1 MKVLLKKD
9 VDTLGYAGEVFTVA
23 DGYGRNYLL
32 PQGLAVKATPNEMK
46 KAEAWRKQ
54 ADTRREELR
63 AEHEKLAERIVEVT
77 LTFEARAGDSGKLY
91 GSITTSQ
98 IADDLN
104 ELLGTEID
112 RRKVG
117 NEPLRQLGAHKVVVR
132 LSGEHQPEMTV
143 VVNPEGGTYQEFEE
157 EQAAMVIAAEA
168 LEEGDLGAAL
178 AADEGDF
185 TYADASLEADEA
197 EEDADM
203 DAEGEDADE
212 DFDEYDEYEDETV
225 A

>member
-9 VDTLGYAGEVFTVA
+9 VDTLGYAGEVYTVA

-54 ADTRREELR
+54 AEIRREEMR
-63 AEHEKLAERIVEVT
+63 AEHEKLSARIVDVV

-104 ELLGTEID
+104 EMLGTDID

-117 NEPLRQLGAHKVVVR
+117 TEPLRQLGEHKVVVR
-132 LSGEHQPEMTV
+132 LSGDYQPELTV
-143 VVNPEGGTYQEFEE
+143 IINPEGGTFQEFEE
-157 EQAAMVIAAEA
+157 EQAALAMGAEMREAEAAEFDA
-168 LEEGDLGAAL
+168 TGMVEGQAA
-178 AADEGDF
+178 EM
-185 TYADASLEADEA
+185 
-197 EEDADM
+197 ADM
-203 DAEGEDADE
+203 MEEVEDEFESDDEE
-212 DFDEYDEYEDETV
+212 DFDDDFDDYDDYDEESR
-225 A
+225 